1 MSSPTRVAIV
11 LSTYNSNTDY
21 LAQQIDSLLAQT
33 CKPFITIRDDGS
45 SDSDTLNYLHDLNE
59 KFGSSVQIIYGRNK
73 GFVASFMDALR
84 AASPHDYY
92 AFSDQDDYWE
102 PNKLQRAVDLLDQS
116 NAYSSETPF
125 LYYGQFVSCDN
136 ELKPIDVPQNRSID
150 QTFENALAEA
160 SIPGMVMVFNAAM
173 RKALLRANPQHLAGH
188 DWFAAMIATGFG
200 KTIRDDAVV
209 LRYRRHQG
217 NVSAGSLSPL
227 ELFEFRF
234 KTFILGTQLELIRA
248 MAEEYYALFADNLSE
263 KDRELVSLYIR
274 PNSFTKK
281 LRKLFW
287 KKRFR
292 ESIPDEVAYRLLFL
306 LGKL

>member
-200 KTIRDDAVV
+200 KTIRDDAV
-209 LRYRRHQG
+209 
-217 NVSAGSLSPL
+217 
-227 ELFEFRF
+227 
-234 KTFILGTQLELIRA
+234 LELIRA